1 MHTFHYAFGQ
11 KRLANQPV
19 DITRKISGQEKL
31 GILNVMLHL
40 MNCLVNMCIGRVFI
54 ILFYIPYMM

>member
-19 DITRKISGQEKL
+19 DITNKWSRKAWNFEC
-31 GILNVMLHL
+31 NVTSYELFGEHVYWESFMY
-40 MNCLVNMCIGRVFI
+40 LVFTYLI
-54 ILFYIPYMM
+54 